1 MSSVKQ
7 EPIASFTFVRQ
18 HSTKLIAFLFW
29 LSIVAVYWVYS
40 RQNNFTLQESLRLL
54 AELLTGS
61 WYGPAVYVV
70 LYALRPLLFFPAT
83 LLTLLSGFLFGP
95 VWGVV
100 WTVLGSNASAML
112 AYGIGRYL
120 GRGVLDNQQS
130 GGLIQQYAQRMREN
144 SFEAVLIMRLIFL
157 PYDLVHYIAGF
168 LKIDWKA
175 FLLATVIGT
184 IPGTI
189 SFVLFG
195 ASFGT
200 LEALLSGE
208 IKLNPAALAISITLI
223 VVSIAISRYLKRKDE
238 LRITKDEIRSS

>member
-1 MSSVKQ
+1 MNQLSPSFLKQ
-7 EPIASFTFVRQ
+7 HGGKTA
-18 HSTKLIAFLFW
+18 AFLFW
-29 LSIVAVYWVYS
+29 LLVLAGYWLYA
-40 RQNNFTLQESLRLL
+40 QQTGLTLSGSLRQL

-61 WYGPAVYVV
+61 WYGPVIYMG

-100 WTVLGSNASAML
+100 WTVLGSNASAMV
-112 AYGIGRYL
+112 AYGIGRYF
-120 GRGVLDNQQS
+120 GQGVLDNQQT
-130 GGLIQQYAQRMREN
+130 GGLIQQYAQRMRDN

-175 FLLATVIGT
+175 FLLATIIGT

-200 LEALLSGE
+200 LDALLAGE
-208 IKLNPAALAISITLI
+208 IKLNPTALALSIALI
-223 VVSIAISRYLKRKDE
+223 VVSIGISRYLKRRE
-238 LRITKDEIRSS
+238 G